1 MGLVHL
7 CANRLRGRG
16 IEYEE
21 LFSAGSLGLVKA
33 ARGFDE
39 SRGLKFSTYAVPVIL
54 GEIRRLFRDG
64 GQVKVSRPVK
74 ELSLRLNREKE
85 RFTKNTGREPTAEEL
100 AELTGESVER
110 IAEAIASSKPL
121 ISLTEW
127 DDDGERQADI
137 PVPAPDGEIVDRLAL
152 YSSLRELE
160 KRDRQIVFMRY
171 FENKTQSEVARQLG
185 MTQVQV
191 SRREKKIMAQL
202 NEMLGGKAPGGLII
216 RADGCPCRQ
225 IWCQPGIST

>member
-1 MGLVHL
+1 MKNDRLVSENMGLVHL

-74 ELSLRLNREKE
+74 ELSLRLNREKDI
-85 RFTKNTGREPTAEEL
+85 FTKNTGREPTAEEL

-171 FENKTQSEVARQLG
+171 FENKTQSEVARRLG

-202 NEMLGGKAPGGLII
+202 NEMLG
-216 RADGCPCRQ
+216 
-225 IWCQPGIST
+225 

>member
-1 MGLVHL
+1 MKNDRLVSENMGLVHL

-160 KRDRQIVFMRY
+160 KRDRQIVFLRY
-171 FENKTQSEVARQLG
+171 FENKTQSEVARRLG

-202 NEMLGGKAPGGLII
+202 NEMLG
-216 RADGCPCRQ
+216 
-225 IWCQPGIST
+225 

>member
-1 MGLVHL
+1 MKNDRLVSENIGLVHL

-171 FENKTQSEVARQLG
+171 FENKTQSEVARLLG

-202 NEMLGGKAPGGLII
+202 NEMLG
-216 RADGCPCRQ
+216 
-225 IWCQPGIST
+225 

>member
-1 MGLVHL
+1 MGMGLPKGL
-7 CANRLRGRG
+7 
-16 IEYEE
+16 
-21 LFSAGSLGLVKA
+21 AGA
-33 ARGFDE
+33 
-39 SRGLKFSTYAVPVIL
+39 
-54 GEIRRLFRDG
+54 
-64 GQVKVSRPVK
+64 
-74 ELSLRLNREKE
+74 
-85 RFTKNTGREPTAEEL
+85 AEEL

-171 FENKTQSEVARQLG
+171 FENKTQSEVARRLG

-202 NEMLGGKAPGGLII
+202 NEMLG
-216 RADGCPCRQ
+216 
-225 IWCQPGIST
+225 

>member
-1 MGLVHL
+1 MKNDRLVSENMGLVHL

-171 FENKTQSEVARQLG
+171 FENKTQSEVARRLG

-202 NEMLGGKAPGGLII
+202 NEMLG
-216 RADGCPCRQ
+216 
-225 IWCQPGIST
+225 

>member
-171 FENKTQSEVARQLG
+171 FENKTQSEVARRLG

-202 NEMLGGKAPGGLII
+202 NEMLG
-216 RADGCPCRQ
+216 
-225 IWCQPGIST
+225 

>member
-1 MGLVHL
+1 MKNDRLVSENMGLVHL

-202 NEMLGGKAPGGLII
+202 NEMLG
-216 RADGCPCRQ
+216 
-225 IWCQPGIST
+225 